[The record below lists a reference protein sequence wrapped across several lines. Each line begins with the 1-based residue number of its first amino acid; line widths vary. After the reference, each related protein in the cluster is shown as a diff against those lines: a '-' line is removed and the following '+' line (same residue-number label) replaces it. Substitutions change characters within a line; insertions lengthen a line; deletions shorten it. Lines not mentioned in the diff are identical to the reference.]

1 MNFTALDYSFL
12 AIVLMVLLGI
22 TVYSRRYVRGVTD
35 FLAADRLA
43 GRYLLTVAGGFYGT
57 VGLVAN
63 WEMIYATGL
72 PPQWW
77 GMMNLR
83 IVSGP
88 DRIYRVPVPA
98 DTGVDAGAVL

>member
-12 AIVLMVLLGI
+12 AIFLMVLLGI

-77 GMMNLR
+77 GMMNLP
-83 IVSGP
+83 IG
-88 DRIYRVPVPA
+88 DRKSVV
-98 DTGVDAGAVL
+98 